1 MLGAVTG
8 GSPKWFQTKRKGV
21 KKETARFSHRLI
33 NLLQKAAGRLAG
45 LLCTEWFID
54 FL

>member
-1 MLGAVTG
+1 MV
-8 GSPKWFQTKRKGV
+8 SDKERKGV